1 MKPVNI
7 LNEIKEITVDN
18 DPAWA
23 KAVAQVNKEHEE
35 AKPEIIEDLKRE
47 LASYVRA
54 CREDGEEIN
63 STVFKAYQDAI
74 KDPDDI
80 WCECDEIYGD
90 EFFKEDGEVYL
101 GVSKHAYVCPHCMKY
116 MQIG

>member
-7 LNEIKEITVDN
+7 LKEIEEHTVDN

-23 KAVAQVNKEHEE
+23 AAVAEVNKEHEE

-54 CREDGEEIN
+54 CKEDGEEIN

-80 WCECDEIYGD
+80 WCECTDSND

-101 GVSKHAYVCPHCMKY
+101 GVSKHAYICPRCMKY
-116 MQIG
+116 VQIG